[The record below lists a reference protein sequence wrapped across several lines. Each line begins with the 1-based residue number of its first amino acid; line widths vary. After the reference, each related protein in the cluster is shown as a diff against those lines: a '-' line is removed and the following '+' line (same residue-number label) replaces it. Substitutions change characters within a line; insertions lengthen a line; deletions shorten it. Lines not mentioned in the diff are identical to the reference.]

1 MAKIK
6 DAICGWHDHHLE
18 KHEIHSKIMWTTKLS
33 CFKID
38 NTKVPR
44 AHELNSRIYNNSQ
57 E

>member
-6 DAICGWHDHHLE
+6 DAICGWHDHHME

-44 AHELNSRIYNNSQ
+44 AHELNSRIYNSQ